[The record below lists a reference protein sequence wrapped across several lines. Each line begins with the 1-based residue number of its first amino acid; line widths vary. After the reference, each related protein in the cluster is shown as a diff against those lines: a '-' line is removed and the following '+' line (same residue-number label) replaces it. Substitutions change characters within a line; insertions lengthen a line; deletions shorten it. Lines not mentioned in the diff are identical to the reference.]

1 LTHAHDREDARLG
14 EGDDPVLDAVAVLRC
29 RGYTVEPDDDCA
41 RWRIDG
47 ADWITLSDLFARALR
62 LGLRDGPGRAQ

>member
-1 LTHAHDREDARLG
+1 MTHFHDRKDASLG
-14 EGDDPVLDAVAVLRC
+14 EGDDPVLDAVAVLQC
-29 RGYTVEPDDDCA
+29 HGYTVEPDDDFA

-47 ADWITLSDLFARALR
+47 GDWISLNALFVMAVR

>member
-1 LTHAHDREDARLG
+1 MG

-29 RGYTVEPDDDCA
+29 LGHTVEPDDDCA
-41 RWRIDG
+41 RWRVDG
-47 ADWITLSDLFARALR
+47 GGWITLGALFAMALR

>member
-1 LTHAHDREDARLG
+1 MTHARDRKNTRVDES
-14 EGDDPVLDAVAVLRC
+14 DDPVLDAVAVLQC
-29 RGYTVEPDDDCA
+29 HGYTVEPDDDFA

-47 ADWITLSDLFARALR
+47 GDWITLSALLAMALR